1 MIEMLQSKT
10 FIAQYL
16 TGIWHKEKIF
26 LAQQG
31 DELDGPSLSYSSL
44 FLALCLVIHS

>member
-26 LAQQG
+26 PAQQG
-31 DELDGPSLSYSSL
+31 DELDGQVFP
-44 FLALCLVIHS
+44 IHLYF